1 MSFVNYKSLYLQ
13 KSTFL
18 NDSDVY
24 FVSKVSC
31 RTEIAGNLRQQRN
44 PSGDKEF
51 SNSLKAVMLCKLF
64 HRACFALALIALAGD
79 IESNPGYQTLDDIR
93 NTRGLKI
100 AHLNIRSLVHK
111 TDSLRL
117 EGIDSKTADIL
128 TLSETWLDGNICDTE
143 INLPGFVCVRQD
155 RTGIK
160 EGYGG
165 VAIYVR
171 EGLAFRLR
179 NDINTGGQECLWI
192 ELIRDKCK
200 PTLVCCAYR
209 APDSDFQTFN
219 FSLHESMS
227 SVDQEKSDVVILG
240 DLNADMMASSKLPK
254 RDKQELLNFS
264 RAYNF
269 THSVNKRTDTHN

>member
-1 MSFVNYKSLYLQ
+1 
-13 KSTFL
+13 
-18 NDSDVY
+18 
-24 FVSKVSC
+24 
-31 RTEIAGNLRQQRN
+31 
-44 PSGDKEF
+44 
-51 SNSLKAVMLCKLF
+51 MLCKLF

-100 AHLNIRSLVHK
+100 AHLNVRSLVHK

-117 EGIDSKTADIL
+117 EGIDSKTVDIL

-171 EGLAFRLR
+171 EGLAF
-179 NDINTGGQECLWI
+179 
-192 ELIRDKCK
+192 
-200 PTLVCCAYR
+200 
-209 APDSDFQTFN
+209 
-219 FSLHESMS
+219 
-227 SVDQEKSDVVILG
+227 
-240 DLNADMMASSKLPK
+240 LPA
-254 RDKQELLNFS
+254 E
-264 RAYNF
+264 
-269 THSVNKRTDTHN
+269 